1 VEQIDMYG
9 TALQAIHLVLVLVG
23 LLIIQERWALG
34 VIPGMLMAAARL
46 NVPAIGRETW
56 RHPASRRY
64 RSSRWATWSS
74 GP

>member
-34 VIPGMLMAAARL
+34 VIERPGGTRRAGGIEAAD
-46 NVPAIGRETW
+46 GRPG
-56 RHPASRRY
+56 RPDPDR
-64 RSSRWATWSS
+64 
-74 GP
+74 